1 MEKTATDL
9 SKSFEMYM
17 KQLHCAGEVRL
28 QEADTYDKWGIE
40 ISVRFR
46 EGEKLS
52 VLTAT
57 QQSGGERAV
66 STIMYLMALQSMVQT
81 PFRVVA
87 LSVPSFQLGANR
99 SSSHALTR
107 KTPPGPHRRDQP
119 GHGRGQRAVG
129 FRACC
134 EEQHGC

>member
-1 MEKTATDL
+1 MGDNPAAIAKYNEQQKKIEEGQAALERMAAGQQIQEDELRKEEAPWKRNMEKTATDL

-57 QQSGGERAV
+57 QQSG
-66 STIMYLMALQSMVQT
+66 
-81 PFRVVA
+81 
-87 LSVPSFQLGANR
+87 
-99 SSSHALTR
+99 
-107 KTPPGPHRRDQP
+107 
-119 GHGRGQRAVG
+119 
-129 FRACC
+129 
-134 EEQHGC
+134 